1 MNDKMTQTEE
11 TEIKNYLENIKS
23 MRFLADKLNEKYFDE
38 RVSKYVI
45 NAMIDA
51 RNVIESL
58 TEFIS
63 NNLDLFFDIKKLKP
77 SESFSP
83 TKFKEYPS
91 NTFSFWVDGL
101 MIDLRIQSRAVEQVV
116 IDFRPSF
123 SVARWGVEVV
133 GIRPYN
139 KKGEWSIGTDL
150 VYTYSSLKDEFIDVE
165 GKHSVT
171 EWNRYKEMAD
181 NTRRNSERVI
191 AHFKEYLKEKYEKF
205 KQLAEEREKMLHK
218 NLKCPAYQK
227 VSI

>member
-1 MNDKMTQTEE
+1 MNDKMTRTEE
-11 TEIKNYLENIKS
+11 TDIKNYLENIKG
-23 MRFLADKLNEKYFDE
+23 MRFLADQLNEKYFDE

-77 SESFSP
+77 FEPFNP
-83 TKFKEYPS
+83 DKFKDYPRH
-91 NTFSFWVDGL
+91 TLSFWVDGL

-116 IDFRPSF
+116 LDIYSYF
-123 SVARWGVEVV
+123 SVARWGIEVV

-139 KKGEWSIGTDL
+139 KKGERSIGTDL
-150 VYTYSSLKDEFIDVE
+150 VYEYSSFKDEFIDVE

-181 NTRRNSERVI
+181 NTRYNSERVI
-191 AHFKEYLKEKYEKF
+191 AHFKEYLKEKYDKF
-205 KQLAEEREKMLHK
+205 KQLADEREKMLHK
-218 NLKCPAYQK
+218 NLQCPAYQK

>member
-1 MNDKMTQTEE
+1 MNDKMTRTEE
-11 TEIKNYLENIKS
+11 AEIKNYLENIKS
-23 MRFLADKLNEKYFDE
+23 MRFLADQLNEKYFDE

-45 NAMIDA
+45 NAMVDA

-77 SESFSP
+77 FEPFNP
-83 TKFKEYPS
+83 DKFKDYPRH
-91 NTFSFWVDGL
+91 TLSFWVDGL

-116 IDFRPSF
+116 LDIYSYF

-139 KKGEWSIGTDL
+139 KKGERSIGTDL
-150 VYTYSSLKDEFIDVE
+150 VYEYSSFKDEFIDVE

-181 NTRRNSERVI
+181 NTRYNSERVI

-205 KQLAEEREKMLHK
+205 KQLADEREKMLHK
-218 NLKCPAYQK
+218 NRTCPQYNK
-227 VSI
+227 VIY

>member
-77 SESFSP
+77 FEPFNP
-83 TKFKEYPS
+83 GKFKDYPRH
-91 NTFSFWVDGL
+91 TLSFWVDGL

-116 IDFRPSF
+116 LDIYSYF
-123 SVARWGVEVV
+123 SVARWGIEVV

-139 KKGEWSIGTDL
+139 KKGERSIGTDL
-150 VYTYSSLKDEFIDVE
+150 VYEYSSFKDEFIDVE

-181 NTRRNSERVI
+181 NTRYNSERVI
-191 AHFKEYLKEKYEKF
+191 AHFKEYLKEKYDKF
-205 KQLAEEREKMLHK
+205 KQLADEREKMLHK
-218 NLKCPAYQK
+218 NLQCPAYQK

>member
-77 SESFSP
+77 FEPFNP
-83 TKFKEYPS
+83 GKFKEYLRH
-91 NTFSFWVDGL
+91 TLSFWVDGL
-101 MIDLRIQSRAVEQVV
+101 VIDLRIQSLA
-116 IDFRPSF
+116 
-123 SVARWGVEVV
+123 
-133 GIRPYN
+133 
-139 KKGEWSIGTDL
+139 
-150 VYTYSSLKDEFIDVE
+150 
-165 GKHSVT
+165 
-171 EWNRYKEMAD
+171 MAD
-181 NTRRNSERVI
+181 NTRYKSERVI

-205 KQLAEEREKMLHK
+205 KQLADEREKMLHK
-218 NLKCPAYQK
+218 NLQCPEYQK

>member
-1 MNDKMTQTEE
+1 MNDKMTRTEE
-11 TEIKNYLENIKS
+11 TDIKNYLENIKS
-23 MRFLADKLNEKYFDE
+23 MRFLADQLNEKYFDE

-45 NAMIDA
+45 NAMCDA

-77 SESFSP
+77 FEPFNP
-83 TKFKEYPS
+83 DKFKDYPS
-91 NTFSFWVDGL
+91 HTLSFWVDGL

-116 IDFRPSF
+116 LDIYSYF
-123 SVARWGVEVV
+123 SVARWGIEVV

-139 KKGEWSIGTDL
+139 KKGERSIGTDL
-150 VYTYSSLKDEFIDVE
+150 VYEYSSFKDEFIDVE

-181 NTRRNSERVI
+181 NTRYNSERVI
-191 AHFKEYLKEKYEKF
+191 AHFKEYLKEKYDKF
-205 KQLAEEREKMLHK
+205 KQLADEREKMLHK
-218 NLKCPAYQK
+218 NLQCPAYQK

>member
-1 MNDKMTQTEE
+1 MNDKMTLAEE

-23 MRFLADKLNEKYFDE
+23 MRVLADKLNEKYFDE

-51 RNVIESL
+51 RTVIESL

-77 SESFSP
+77 FESFNP
-83 TKFKEYPS
+83 GKFKDYPHH
-91 NTFSFWVDGL
+91 TLSFWVEGL
-101 MIDLRIQSRAVEQVV
+101 TIDLRIQSRAVEQVV
-116 IDFRPSF
+116 YDFRTSF
-123 SVARWGVEVV
+123 SVARWGIEVV
-133 GIRPYN
+133 GIRPYE
-139 KKGEWSIGTDL
+139 KKCEHSIGSDL
-150 VYTYSSLKDEFIDVE
+150 VYSYSSLKDEFIDVE

-181 NTRRNSERVI
+181 NTRYKSERVI

-205 KQLAEEREKMLHK
+205 KQLADEREKMLHN
-218 NLKCPAYQK
+218 NLQCPAYQK

>member
-77 SESFSP
+77 FEPFNP
-83 TKFKEYPS
+83 AKFKEYPRH
-91 NTFSFWVDGL
+91 TLSFWVDGL

-116 IDFRPSF
+116 LDIYSYF
-123 SVARWGVEVV
+123 SVARWGIEVV

-139 KKGEWSIGTDL
+139 KKGERSIGTDL
-150 VYTYSSLKDEFIDVE
+150 VYEYSSFKDEFIDVE

-181 NTRRNSERVI
+181 NTRYNSERVI

-205 KQLAEEREKMLHK
+205 KQLADEREKMLHK
-218 NLKCPAYQK
+218 NLQCPAYQK

>member
-1 MNDKMTQTEE
+1 MNDKMTRTEE
-11 TEIKNYLENIKS
+11 TDIKNYLENIKS
-23 MRFLADKLNEKYFDE
+23 MRFLADQLNEKYFDE

-77 SESFSP
+77 FEPFNP
-83 TKFKEYPS
+83 DKFKDYPRH
-91 NTFSFWVDGL
+91 TLSFWVDGL

-116 IDFRPSF
+116 LDIYSYF
-123 SVARWGVEVV
+123 SVARWGIEVV

-139 KKGEWSIGTDL
+139 KKGERSIGTDL
-150 VYTYSSLKDEFIDVE
+150 VYEYSSFKDEFIDVE

-181 NTRRNSERVI
+181 NTRYNSERVI
-191 AHFKEYLKEKYEKF
+191 AHFKEYLKEKYDKF
-205 KQLAEEREKMLHK
+205 KQLADEREKMLHK
-218 NLKCPAYQK
+218 NLQCPEYQK

>member
-1 MNDKMTQTEE
+1 MNDKMTRTEE

-23 MRFLADKLNEKYFDE
+23 MRFLADQLNEKYFDE

-77 SESFSP
+77 FEPFNP
-83 TKFKEYPS
+83 DKFKDYPRH
-91 NTFSFWVDGL
+91 TLSFWVDGL

-116 IDFRPSF
+116 LDIYSYF
-123 SVARWGVEVV
+123 SVARWGIEVV

-139 KKGEWSIGTDL
+139 KKGERSIGTDL
-150 VYTYSSLKDEFIDVE
+150 VYEYSSFKDEFIDVE

-181 NTRRNSERVI
+181 NTRYNSERVI
-191 AHFKEYLKEKYEKF
+191 AHFKEYLKEKYDKF
-205 KQLAEEREKMLHK
+205 KQLADEREKMLHK
-218 NLKCPAYQK
+218 NLQCPAYQK